1 MTVTVQF
8 EIDEE
13 IYREATQVFEDM
25 GIDMSTAIRLFLEKT
40 VEMNGMP
47 FEYDSSDISSALQ
60 GAQI

>member
-13 IYREATQVFEDM
+13 TYRKAKQVFENI
-25 GIDMSTAIRLFLEKT
+25 GIDISTAIRLFLEKT

-47 FEYDSSDISSALQ
+47 FEYDSSDIPSALQ
-60 GAQI
+60 GDQI